1 QVVSSLDQRVT
12 QWISSVTDARGRD
25 RTSAHFSM
33 NGDSTSPQTR
43 KSHRERSGYSGVRPK
58 VEDRELLGQH
68 LPGRDALDDLRVG
81 RFLLPGQHGSK
92 PAWTDLPRQGASQ
105 PLSRGPALCRDVLAW
120 GPPGRRAR
128 LGPMPPAASSPFAT
142 FAATADAI

>member
-1 QVVSSLDQRVT
+1 MATSMGTFEVNPYSAWKTTKRADGFRTATSARWVNGTPSQVVSSLDQRVT

-33 NGDSTSPQTR
+33 NSDSTSPQTR

-68 LPGRDALDDLRVG
+68 LPGRDA
-81 RFLLPGQHGSK
+81 
-92 PAWTDLPRQGASQ
+92 
-105 PLSRGPALCRDVLAW
+105 
-120 GPPGRRAR
+120 
-128 LGPMPPAASSPFAT
+128 
-142 FAATADAI
+142 